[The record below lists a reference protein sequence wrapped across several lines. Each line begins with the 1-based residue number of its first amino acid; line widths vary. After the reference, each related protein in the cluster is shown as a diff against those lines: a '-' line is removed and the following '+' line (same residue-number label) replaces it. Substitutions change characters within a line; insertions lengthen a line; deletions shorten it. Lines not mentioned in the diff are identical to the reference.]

1 MVKFR
6 DQLKQELQGEIP
18 EKLLELLPVGFQT
31 IGFAIIF
38 NLKEE
43 LYPYKQQIAEATLRL
58 VPLQKSVWVRTGKI
72 EGKFRKPSGLE
83 FIFGDPTSEV
93 EHHENQVKYRF
104 DFTKIMFSKGNIA
117 ERKYLANLIQDGE
130 TIVDMF
136 AGIGYFSLPS
146 AKLANPLHI
155 YSIEMN
161 PDAFHYLKINIEI
174 NKLESK
180 ITPILGDC
188 GIEVPKL
195 ASHGITADRIIMG
208 VFPAPYEY
216 IDAALSVVKPNP
228 LQFETNYQE
237 FLEKSKTTY
246 KFDIYDR
253 IKRPIPNTTI
263 HFEGVSFGKDINE
276 MYQKFQD
283 CIIKNGYKST
293 LMAFRFVKG
302 FGPKLWHLVL
312 DIAIGK

>member
-18 EKLLELLPVGFQT
+18 ENLLELLPVGFQT

-43 LYPYKQQIAEATLRL
+43 LYPYKRKIAEASLKL

-83 FIFGDPTSEV
+83 LILGDPTSEI

-117 ERKYLANLIQDGE
+117 ERKYLAKLIQDGE

-146 AKLANPLHI
+146 AKLANPSHV

-161 PDAFHYLKINIEI
+161 PDAFDYLKINIEI
-174 NKLESK
+174 NKLEPK

-188 GIEVPKL
+188 GMEVPKL
-195 ASHGITADRIIMG
+195 AQQGIIADRIIMG

-216 IDAALSVVKPNP
+216 IDAALTIVKQIQ
-228 LQFETNYQE
+228 LQTETNYQE
-237 FLEKSKTTY
+237 FLEKSQITY
-246 KFDIYDR
+246 KFDVYDR
-253 IKRPIPNTTI
+253 IKQPISNTII
-263 HFEGVSFGKDINE
+263 HFEGVSFGKNINE

-283 CIIKNGYKST
+283 RIAKKGLKST
-293 LMAFRFVKG
+293 LLAFRFVKG

-312 DIAIGK
+312 DIAVGK